1 MIICRS
7 GEKRWG
13 RVVVCISAKPDDDL
27 IITSV
32 TNFLAAT
39 TKHLPEL
46 KVFFSVVLLL
56 LIGSAI
62 YIVRNRKKFFGH
74 TDDPG
79 DTRASANLRMWMIVL
94 ILIHAIIVTTIMIFE
109 V

>member
-1 MIICRS
+1 MTRRCL
-7 GEKRWG
+7 
-13 RVVVCISAKPDDDL
+13 VCIWGKPGDDSRITPLTDL
-27 IITSV
+27 
-32 TNFLAAT
+32 LAAT
-39 TKHLPEL
+39 TRHLPEL

-62 YIVRNRKKFFGH
+62 YIVRNRNKFFGY